1 MPDSTIAIPRC
12 WNGCSNSTDPK
23 PDRGRAPP
31 RSKLARQASP
41 GHRHRSRRYSSG
53 PGPAS
58 ARTRPRRRR
67 LLHPGWVP
75 FAADGAGNHL
85 AIDTA
90 PGPNGV
96 PGQVREFGADLRDGP
111 FVHADSLVDFL
122 ARRRHP
128 WPERLSIDHQVQP
141 RKRWALAVKGVP
153 AETQPLRLFELA
165 EVTGTVVTRATNL
178 KSLLRNVDR
187 VDLAGLQ
194 GLPLQELSA
203 LDLERL
209 DLASLAGHPTLRI
222 VRLEN
227 VDQVDGVS
235 ALAELPAM
243 ESVTIQ
249 GPFPA
254 EADLDASA
262 SPEPA
267 PGTARPLWGWN
278 SSSRSLTSWCPT
290 VDLPPRRGPVKCS
303 SAVRSRCRAGRAER
317 VGGSVATPVA
327 PPTRRWW
334 PGRSQSARSRSPGVG
349 CAGSPSATANR
360 PGRAR
365 RW

>member
-1 MPDSTIAIPRC
+1 MV
-12 WNGCSNSTDPK
+12 
-23 PDRGRAPP
+23 
-31 RSKLARQASP
+31 
-41 GHRHRSRRYSSG
+41 H
-53 PGPAS
+53 PA
-58 ARTRPRRRR
+58 
-67 LLHPGWVP
+67 WVP
-75 FAADGAGNHL
+75 FAADGSGNHL

-96 PGQVREFGADLRDGP
+96 PGQVHEFGADLRDGP

-267 PGTARPLWGWN
+267 PGTDRRHPGAGTARL
-278 SSSRSLTSWCPT
+278 
-290 VDLPPRRGPVKCS
+290 
-303 SAVRSRCRAGRAER
+303 
-317 VGGSVATPVA
+317 
-327 PPTRRWW
+327 
-334 PGRSQSARSRSPGVG
+334 AR
-349 CAGSPSATANR
+349 
-360 PGRAR
+360 
-365 RW
+365 